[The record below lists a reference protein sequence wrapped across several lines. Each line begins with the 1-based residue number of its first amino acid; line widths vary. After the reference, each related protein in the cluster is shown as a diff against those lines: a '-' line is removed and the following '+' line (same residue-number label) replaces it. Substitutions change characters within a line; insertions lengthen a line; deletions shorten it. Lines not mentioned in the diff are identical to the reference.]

1 MNFLLFPPLIGYR
14 KIFPKFT
21 CPEWIDFSG
30 PKAGSVKVF
39 RAKIAKRGLLE
50 GFLELAINFM
60 EASKKFK
67 I

>member
-1 MNFLLFPPLIGYR
+1 VNFLLFPPLIGYR

-39 RAKIAKRGLLE
+39 RAKIALKRVTGRI
-50 GFLELAINFM
+50 FRISN
-60 EASKKFK
+60 
-67 I
+67 

>member
-1 MNFLLFPPLIGYR
+1 LVNFLLFPPLIGYR

-39 RAKIAKRGLLE
+39 RAKIALKRVTGRI
-50 GFLELAINFM
+50 FRISN
-60 EASKKFK
+60 
-67 I
+67 